1 MLSIGAEKNG
11 KINIE
16 VLANPNPS
24 FGWGTGWSDE
34 PPSQEW
40 QTLVLNTERL
50 MQHVGKH
57 LDSYRFR
64 HETPQGPRIV
74 IIGTDVLEAVSESI
88 PNCLRRPFVE
98 LHIGEVMGCPV
109 WFVASITGTA
119 VVTAK

>member
-1 MLSIGAEKNG
+1 MLSTGTEKNG
-11 KINIE
+11 RINIE

-24 FGWGTGWSDE
+24 FGWDGKPTL
-34 PPSQEW
+34 QEW
-40 QTLVLNTERL
+40 QTLILNTERF
-50 MQHVGKH
+50 MQHVHKH

-88 PNCLRRPFVE
+88 PNCLRRPFAG
-98 LHIGEVMGCPV
+98 LHIGEVAGCPV

-119 VVTAK
+119 VVPSK